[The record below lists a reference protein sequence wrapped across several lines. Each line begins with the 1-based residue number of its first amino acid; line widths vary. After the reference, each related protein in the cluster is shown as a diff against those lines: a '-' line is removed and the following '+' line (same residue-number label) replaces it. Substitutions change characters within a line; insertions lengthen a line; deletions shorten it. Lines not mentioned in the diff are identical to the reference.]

1 MPFKP
6 LRGVLNQRGD
16 TWQCGKREI
25 PFEEECVIYISL
37 AGHRAAALHKRTRL
51 QMLLN
56 AHVHANAVCLLIAQ
70 AAKNI
75 LSLMPANLNWLI
87 IWTNC

>member
-6 LRGVLNQRGD
+6 LRGVLNQRGG

-25 PFEEECVIYISL
+25 PFEEECFISISL
-37 AGHRAAALHKRTRL
+37 AGHRAAALKHTRL

-56 AHVHANAVCLLIAQ
+56 AHAHANAVCLLIAQ
-70 AAKNI
+70 AGQKYCVADA
-75 LSLMPANLNWLI
+75 S
-87 IWTNC
+87 